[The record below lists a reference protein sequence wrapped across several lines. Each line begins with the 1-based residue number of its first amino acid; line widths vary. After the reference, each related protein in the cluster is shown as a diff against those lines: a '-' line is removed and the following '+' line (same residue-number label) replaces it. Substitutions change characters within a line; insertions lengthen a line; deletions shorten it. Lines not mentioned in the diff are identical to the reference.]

1 MIYNVYTLIIMKTT
15 IAKWGNSL
23 AVRIPSKALER
34 LNLKI
39 GENFSVDIENDKLIL
54 SPTKVNYQVIPLS
67 KLLKGMKRQ
76 KLLWPND
83 KPRGKEI
90 W

>member
-1 MIYNVYTLIIMKTT
+1 MIYNVYTRIMKTT

-23 AVRIPSKALER
+23 AVRIPSKAIER
-34 LNLKI
+34 LNVSV
-39 GENFSVDIENDKLIL
+39 GEDFSVDIKDNSLVLSRSTPRYSLDDLVKSFSPKQRHKLIF
-54 SPTKVNYQVIPLS
+54 PD
-67 KLLKGMKRQ
+67 
-76 KLLWPND
+76 D

>member
-1 MIYNVYTLIIMKTT
+1 MIYNVYTLFIMKTT

-23 AVRIPSKALER
+23 AVRLPSKALER
-34 LNLKI
+34 LNTKV
-39 GENFSVDIENDKLIL
+39 GEDFSVDIENNKLIL
-54 SPTKVNYQVIPLS
+54 SPTKINYRIIPLQ

-76 KLLWPND
+76 KLLWPDD
-83 KPRGKEI
+83 KPRGEEV

>member
-1 MIYNVYTLIIMKTT
+1 MKTT

-23 AVRIPSKALER
+23 AVRLPKNLAVSLQWKAGSNIGLEKVGANLLLSPSQPRYSLDDLVKS
-34 LNLKI
+34 
-39 GENFSVDIENDKLIL
+39 FSPKQRHKLIF
-54 SPTKVNYQVIPLS
+54 PD
-67 KLLKGMKRQ
+67 
-76 KLLWPND
+76 D

>member
-1 MIYNVYTLIIMKTT
+1 MKTT

-23 AVRIPSKALER
+23 AVRIPSKAIER
-34 LNLKI
+34 LNVTV
-39 GENFSVDIENDKLIL
+39 GEDFSVDIRGRELVL
-54 SPTKVNYQVIPLS
+54 SPTKRNIQIIPLE
-67 KLLKGMKRQ
+67 KLLKGMRKQ
-76 KLLWPND
+76 KLIFPDD